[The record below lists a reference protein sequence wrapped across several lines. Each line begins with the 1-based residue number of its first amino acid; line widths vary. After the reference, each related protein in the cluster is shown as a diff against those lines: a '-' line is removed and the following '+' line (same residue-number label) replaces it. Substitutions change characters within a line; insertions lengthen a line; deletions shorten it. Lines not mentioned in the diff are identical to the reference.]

1 MSRFERAAEVLD
13 TPVKA
18 EDADVEARATKR
30 HAVARSPWQI
40 AWARLRKDR
49 VAAISAI
56 YIILLVLFAL
66 SAPLIER
73 IAGHGPTYQ
82 STTQGVDLE
91 TGLPVGI
98 GQNDYIL
105 GSVDVNGHDLLV
117 WLAYGARI
125 SLIIALISTTLIVA
139 IALTAGIAAG
149 YFGGVVDGIIS
160 RLIDIMAAF
169 PFLLFAIAMSIVFGA
184 GKIWLVMLIVVI
196 FSWFYPARI
205 FRADVLSLRERDFVQ
220 AARMLGAG
228 NGRIMFR
235 HLLPHLVPPALVFAS
250 LAIAS
255 VILFEAAI
263 SFLGFGLPLDEPSW
277 GVMINKA
284 TQGSQYIRSPR
295 LMLFPGTMLVL
306 TVLAFNLLGD
316 ALRDALDPRSAKIQ

>member
-1 MSRFERAAEVLD
+1 MSRSEPAVEAVAEA
-13 TPVKA
+13 PVKD
-18 EDADVEARATKR
+18 DAPAAAAA
-30 HAVARSPWQI
+30 HVARSPWQI
-40 AWARLRKDR
+40 AWARLRRDR
-49 VAAISAI
+49 VAAVSAI
-56 YIILLVLFAL
+56 YILLLILFAA
-66 SAPLIER
+66 SAPIVER
-73 IAGHGPTYQ
+73 IAGHSPSYQ
-82 STTQGVDLE
+82 SVTEGVDLE
-91 TGLPVGI
+91 TGLPVGF
-98 GQNDYIL
+98 GVNGYVL

-125 SLIIALISTTLIVA
+125 SLIIALIATTAVIA
-139 IALTAGIAAG
+139 IALAAGIAAG
-149 YFGGVVDGIIS
+149 YFGGAVDGIIS

-169 PFLLFAIAMSIVFGA
+169 PFLLFAIAMSVVFGA
-184 GKIWLVMLIVVI
+184 GKVWLVLLIVIV

-228 NGRIMFR
+228 HTRIMFR
-235 HLLPHLVPPALVFAS
+235 HLLPHLIPPALVFAS
-250 LAIAS
+250 LSLAS

-316 ALRDALDPRSAKIQ
+316 ALRDALDPRSARL